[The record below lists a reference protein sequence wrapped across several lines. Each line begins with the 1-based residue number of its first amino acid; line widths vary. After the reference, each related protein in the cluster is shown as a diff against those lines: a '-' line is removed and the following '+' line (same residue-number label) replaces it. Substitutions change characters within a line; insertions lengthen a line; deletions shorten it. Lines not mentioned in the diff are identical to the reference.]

1 MTKTSVVSLA
11 REMAELT
18 KSTCMPVKTVLPR
31 PAWKAG
37 VEECFEGL
45 ASDEGKP
52 AQDLN
57 PPKPGKRKEEKPA
70 TPQELMFEDT
80 VPAAYYAPIQS
91 RQNRFGIS
99 RGKLSSQCV

>member
-18 KSTCMPVKTVLPR
+18 KSTCMPVKTVLPG
-31 PAWKAG
+31 PTWKAG
-37 VEECFEGL
+37 VEEYFEGL

-57 PPKPGKRKEEKPA
+57 PPEPGKRKEKNSAMPGLLLA
-70 TPQELMFEDT
+70 
-80 VPAAYYAPIQS
+80 I
-91 RQNRFGIS
+91 
-99 RGKLSSQCV
+99 CW